1 HLGAARRLEILG
13 GMFLRAA
20 FFLCAEACS
29 TAGRRKPSS
38 PRRKLIAGRAGLA
51 ANRGPEAFARPRF
64 APARCQRFSPR
75 HHLLRSP
82 PAGGLG
88 FEGHSHVLCLGGR
101 ISVLWW
107 LVFLSCESSN
117 SSKSQ
122 AAAFQTS
129 RNPRGNWAGSLEAG
143 DAVLHLVLHV

>member
-1 HLGAARRLEILG
+1 
-13 GMFLRAA
+13 MFLRAA

-101 ISVLWW
+101 ISVPWC
-107 LVFLSCESSN
+107 LVFLSCQTSN
-117 SSKSQ
+117 LRNPQAPASPPSPSPR
-122 AAAFQTS
+122 AAAVPLS
-129 RNPRGNWAGSLEAG
+129 
-143 DAVLHLVLHV
+143 

>member
-1 HLGAARRLEILG
+1 
-13 GMFLRAA
+13 MFLRAA

-51 ANRGPEAFARPRF
+51 ANRGPEAFAQPRF

-88 FEGHSHVLCLGGR
+88 FEGHSHVLCSAGR

-107 LVFLSCESSN
+107 LVFLSCDISD

-122 AAAFQTS
+122 AGSCHTS
-129 RNPRGNWAGSLEAG
+129 RTPRARLGRLSTGWLGGAASCA
-143 DAVLHLVLHV
+143 A

>member
-1 HLGAARRLEILG
+1 
-13 GMFLRAA
+13 MFLRAA

-122 AAAFQTS
+122 DRKSTRLNSSHVAIS
-129 RNPRGNWAGSLEAG
+129 Y
-143 DAVLHLVLHV
+143 AVF